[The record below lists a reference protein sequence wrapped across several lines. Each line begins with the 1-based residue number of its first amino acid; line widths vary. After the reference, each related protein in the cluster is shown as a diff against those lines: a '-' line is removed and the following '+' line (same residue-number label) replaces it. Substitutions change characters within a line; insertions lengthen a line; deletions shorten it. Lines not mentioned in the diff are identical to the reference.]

1 MPSTLY
7 DKIFDDHIVSRRAD
21 GTYILYVDRHL
32 VEDHAS
38 PQAFESLRR
47 SATSVRAP
55 ERTLAV
61 ADHNAPVTV
70 RTDDQSRAQ
79 IDALAQNAKEFGIEY
94 FDLDDD
100 RQGITHVVGPEQGFT
115 LPGTTIVCGDSHTS
129 THGAF
134 GALAFGIGGSEV
146 GLVLGTQ
153 SLIRAKSRT
162 FRIDVTGSLAHR
174 VTPKDL
180 ILFIIGKIGTGGAV
194 GHAIEFTG
202 ELIRGLSMEGRMTL
216 CNMAVEAGATVGM
229 IAPDETTFAYLKGL
243 PRSPKP
249 AVWET
254 AVAQWR
260 TLRSD
265 DQAVFDRQL
274 KIDARDVSPMITWGT
289 SPDDVM
295 AIDGTAPDPINETDP
310 DRRAHL
316 CRALAYMAMA
326 PGRRMIGLPI
336 DAVWIGSCTNG
347 RISDLR
353 EAANIVEGKKIAD
366 RVVFAQVVPG
376 SGHVKKQ
383 AEREGLDAIFIAA
396 GFEWSSPGCS
406 MCIGMNGDQLKPGQ
420 RCASTSNRN
429 FQHRQGRQVRT
440 HLVSP
445 AMAAAAAI
453 AGHFV
458 DIRDCDLGR

>member
-1 MPSTLY
+1 
-7 DKIFDDHIVSRRAD
+7 
-21 GTYILYVDRHL
+21 
-32 VEDHAS
+32 
-38 PQAFESLRR
+38 
-47 SATSVRAP
+47 
-55 ERTLAV
+55 
-61 ADHNAPVTV
+61 
-70 RTDDQSRAQ
+70 
-79 IDALAQNAKEFGIEY
+79 LAQNAREFGIEY
-94 FDLDDD
+94 FDIADD

-115 LPGTTIVCGDSHTS
+115 LPGATIVCRDSHTS

-134 GALAFGIGGSEV
+134 GALAFGIGASEV

-162 FRIDVTGSLAHR
+162 FRIEVTGKLGHR

-180 ILFIIGKIGTGGAV
+180 ILHIIGKIGVGGAI

-202 ELIRGLSMEGRMTL
+202 ELIRGLSMEGRMTV
-216 CNMAVEAGATVGM
+216 CNMSVEAGATVGM
-229 IAPDETTFAYLKGL
+229 IAPDETTFAYLKDL
-243 PRSPKP
+243 PRSPKR

-254 AVAQWR
+254 AVPQWR

-265 DQAVFDRQL
+265 DHAVFDREL
-274 KIDARDVSPMITWGT
+274 RIDADDVSPMVTWGT
-289 SPDDVM
+289 SPDDVI
-295 AIDGTAPDPINETDP
+295 AIDGTTPDPVNESDP

-316 CRALAYMAMA
+316 DRALSYMDLA
-326 PGRRMIGLPI
+326 PGRRIIGLPI
-336 DAVWIGSCTNG
+336 DAVWIGSCTSG

-353 EAANIVEGKKIAD
+353 EAAKIVEGKRIAD
-366 RVVFAQVVPG
+366 RLAFAQVVPG
-376 SGHVKKQ
+376 SRLVKKE

-445 AMAAAAAI
+445 MMAAAAAI

-458 DIRDCDLGR
+458 DTRHDDLGRDAGSSVDGR